1 VMKWPRSKG
10 MQAVLAC
17 VGVLALRSVGWA
29 CAVCVGN
36 PDDPQTI
43 GMNQAILGLLAITG
57 VVLTGFSALFITLW
71 RRGRNA
77 TDPAGEYVSGLED
90 KFSKEEASV

>member
-1 VMKWPRSKG
+1 MNWPRSVG

-17 VGVLALRSVGWA
+17 AGVLALRSVGWT

-36 PDDPQTI
+36 PNDPQTI

-71 RRGRNA
+71 RRGRQSA
-77 TDPAGEYVSGLED
+77 DPAVECVSGLED
-90 KFSKEEASV
+90 KFSKEETSV

>member
-1 VMKWPRSKG
+1 

-17 VGVLALRSVGWA
+17 AGVLALRSVGWT

-71 RRGRNA
+71 RRGRQPL
-77 TDPAGEYVSGLED
+77 DPVGEHVPGLED
-90 KFSKEEASV
+90 KFNKEEASV

>member
-1 VMKWPRSKG
+1 MKWPRSKAV
-10 MQAVLAC
+10 QAVLAC
-17 VGVLALRSVGWA
+17 AGVLAIRSVGWA

-43 GMNQAILGLLAITG
+43 GMNQAILSLLAITG

-71 RRGRNA
+71 RRGRQPL
-77 TDPAGEYVSGLED
+77 DSAGGHASDLED

>member
-1 VMKWPRSKG
+1 MKWPRSKG

-17 VGVLALRSVGWA
+17 AAVLALRSVGWA

-43 GMNQAILGLLAITG
+43 GMNKAILGLLAITG

-71 RRGRNA
+71 RRSRQ
-77 TDPAGEYVSGLED
+77 PSEPVSEYVSGHED
-90 KFSKEEASV
+90 KFSKEEISV